1 MLSGKEVGGVLLIA
15 GTTIGAGMLA
25 MPVSTGLM
33 GFCPSVGLFVFYWVF
48 MLVAA
53 WLFLEVNLWMP
64 GENINLLS
72 MIESTLG
79 VFGRWVGWIF
89 YLFLLYALTTAYVA
103 GSAPLFQ
110 ILFEK
115 IGLST
120 VPEWIN
126 LLPLVIIFG
135 AFVFKGAHSVDLIN
149 RILMVGFALTFFI
162 LIGGLISHGEISK
175 LTYSAPFCASA
186 AVSLLATAFGFHI
199 VIPTLC
205 RYLHRDVNSLRKV
218 LFIGSIIPLLVYIL
232 WEGVVLSV
240 LPLHEIEQGYAQ
252 GISAVTL
259 ITNQIHVP
267 WIVPIAEVFS
277 FFAIVTSF
285 LGVSLSL
292 RDFLVDGLSIK
303 KDLKGNTLL
312 YLLTFGPSFVFAL
325 SHPRAFFIALDY
337 AGAFGVMVLL
347 GILPTCMVYWG
358 RRKYASPLFK
368 TPGGT
373 TTLVIMIVVSI
384 LIIGIEIS
392 RQMGGCVL

>member
-1 MLSGKEVGGVLLIA
+1 MLSGKEMGGILLVA

-33 GFCPSVGLFVFYWVF
+33 GFFPSVVLFFLYWIF

-53 WLFLEVNLWMP
+53 WLFLEVNLWMG
-64 GENINLLS
+64 GENVNLLS
-72 MIESTLG
+72 MAEATLG
-79 VFGRWVGWIF
+79 SVGRWVGWIF
-89 YLFLLYALTTAYVA
+89 YLFLLYALTTAYMA

-115 IGLST
+115 IGFPSI
-120 VPEWIN
+120 PEWIN
-126 LLPLVIIFG
+126 LLPLAVVFG
-135 AFVFKGAHSVDLIN
+135 GFVFKGAHSVDLIN
-149 RILMVGFALTFFI
+149 RILMMGFALTFFI
-162 LIGGLISHGEISK
+162 LVGGLIPYGEVSK
-175 LTYSAPFCASA
+175 LTHTVPFCASA

-205 RYLHRDVNSLRKV
+205 RYLHRDVHSLRKV
-218 LFIGSIIPLLVYIL
+218 LFIGSIIPLFVYIL

-240 LPLHEIEQGYAQ
+240 LSLDEIERGYIQ
-252 GISAVTL
+252 GISSITL
-259 ITNQIHVP
+259 ITNQVHAT
-267 WIVPIAEVFS
+267 WIVPVAEVFS

-303 KDLKGNTLL
+303 KDWKGNALL

-325 SHPRAFFIALDY
+325 SHPRAFFVALDY
-337 AGAFGVMVLL
+337 AGAFGVIVLL
-347 GILPTCMVYWG
+347 AILPTCMVYWG
-358 RRKYASPLFK
+358 RKKYPSPLFK
-368 TPGGT
+368 TPGGSA
-373 TTLVIMIVVSI
+373 TLAAMIVVSV

-392 RQMGGCVL
+392 RQMGVCL